1 MNTNLKLIHVFL
13 ILVFFSTNGLAQ
25 RPELPFSDDAEEFG
39 REVERFVMAISESGE
54 GFTNPYNR
62 TREELIK
69 DDSRDWEKALTR
81 MIGAPDEYGLT
92 VSQGALEV
100 ARMRQ
105 TESRP
110 EIVKAVIRLFHAHVE
125 QTLEKIAETT
135 ARGEEVPDHVNVPLS
150 GFLTSILRLGNPEI
164 LQTVLVYMNSAE
176 EKKIGV
182 LDQHTSPYI
191 AGILQKYGAAA
202 HLDEAGKLVKLL
214 EEKGR
219 NDIADDI
226 QRTLKRIG
234 RDHGN
239 EGMRR
244 DIRKNVGSTAV
255 TARKAA
261 PEAKPWGGIPSVW
274 VAVLIGT
281 LVIVAGG
288 VGWILFS
295 SRADG
300 RE

>member
-1 MNTNLKLIHVFL
+1 MTTNLKLIYVFL
-13 ILVFFSTNGLAQ
+13 ILVFFNTNGLAQ

-62 TREELIK
+62 TREQLIK
-69 DDSRDWEKALTR
+69 DDSRDWETALTR

-135 ARGEEVPDHVNVPLS
+135 ARGEAVPDHVNVPLS
-150 GFLTSILRLGNPEI
+150 GFITSILRLGNPEI

-182 LDQHTSPYI
+182 LDQHISPYI

-214 EEKGR
+214 EEKAGTTS
-219 NDIADDI
+219 
-226 QRTLKRIG
+226 QTT
-234 RDHGN
+234 
-239 EGMRR
+239 
-244 DIRKNVGSTAV
+244 SS
-255 TARKAA
+255 AR
-261 PEAKPWGGIPSVW
+261 
-274 VAVLIGT
+274 
-281 LVIVAGG
+281 
-288 VGWILFS
+288 
-295 SRADG
+295 
-300 RE
+300 